1 MEQPDDNTPVTTKD
15 ADVGRL
21 KADLAREHEKYLRA
35 LADFENYRKR
45 TERDRAK
52 TAANAKRELLLSLLG
67 VLDSFD
73 RALPYLSTGLP
84 SVAEGVQAIH
94 RSLEDLFRAQKVTS
108 FQAVGEP
115 FDPAVHEAVGAVESR
130 EYPPGTVTEEV
141 RRGYRLENDV
151 LRPAQVR
158 VAR

>member
-1 MEQPDDNTPVTTKD
+1 MRNSNAPHKRTAMEQPDDNTPVTTKD
-15 ADVGRL
+15 ADVERL

-45 TERDRAK
+45 TERDRTK

-108 FQAVGEP
+108 
-115 FDPAVHEAVGAVESR
+115 
-130 EYPPGTVTEEV
+130 
-141 RRGYRLENDV
+141 
-151 LRPAQVR
+151 
-158 VAR
+158 